1 VTGGQFL
8 YATRDR
14 TDRFLSDGDRSGSRT
29 YDIFSPKVGLL
40 WDVTP
45 AWQVFANI
53 SRSAEVPT
61 FDANTFA
68 TPASTALAAQTAT
81 TYEIGTRGRR
91 PDFTW
96 DIALYRAN
104 LEKFFY
110 RMDHQISDLSAAVC
124 RAADCGASFDRLRRR
139 PARA

>member
-1 VTGGQFL
+1 MGCH
-8 YATRDR
+8 
-14 TDRFLSDGDRSGSRT
+14 
-29 YDIFSPKVGLL
+29 PGLAS
-40 WDVTP
+40 VC
-45 AWQVFANI
+45 NI

-68 TPASTALAAQTAT
+68 TPASTTLAAQTAT

-110 RMDHQISDLSAAVC
+110 RMDHQILDLSAAVC
-124 RAADCGASFDRLRRR
+124 RSPICATRMSG
-139 PARA
+139 RAG